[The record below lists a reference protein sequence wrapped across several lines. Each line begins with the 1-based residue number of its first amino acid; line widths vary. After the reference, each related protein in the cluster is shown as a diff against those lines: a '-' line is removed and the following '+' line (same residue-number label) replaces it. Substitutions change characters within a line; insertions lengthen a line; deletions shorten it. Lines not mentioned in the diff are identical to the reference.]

1 MQTLNQDI
9 KTGEFKQIYLL
20 YGEEA
25 FLKNSYKNRLKEAII
40 GDDTM
45 NFARFEGKGLD
56 VDELIRLADTMP
68 FFAERRLILVEDS
81 GFFKSASDAL
91 VQYLPSMPDTTILLF
106 VETEVDK
113 RNRLYKKVKDMGYAA
128 ELNRQD
134 SAQLARWAGGI
145 LTREQKKITKHTM
158 ELFLSMAGD
167 DMKNIRMELE
177 KLISYTLGREVITDE
192 DVLAVCTVQVTN
204 RIFEMVSAIVN
215 RQPRKAMDLY
225 EDLLTLK
232 EPPMRILFL
241 IARQF
246 NQLLQV
252 KDLMGK
258 GMDKGTIAS
267 KLKMQPFVVGKTMP
281 QARQFGREQILS
293 YVEFCV
299 ETEEAVKSGRL
310 QDRLAVELLITREYN
325 S

>member
-25 FLKNSYKNRLKEAII
+25 FLKNSSKTRLNEAII
-40 GDDTM
+40 GDDTL

-167 DMKNIRMELE
+167 DMENIRMELE

>member
-25 FLKNSYKNRLKEAII
+25 FLKNSYKNRLKEVII

-167 DMKNIRMELE
+167 DMENIRMELE
-177 KLISYTLGREVITDE
+177 KLISYTLSREVITDE

-252 KDLMGK
+252 KELMAK

>member
-91 VQYLPSMPDTTILLF
+91 VQCLPSMPDTTILLF

-167 DMKNIRMELE
+167 DMENIRMELE

>member
-113 RNRLYKKVKDMGYAA
+113 RNRLYKKVKDMGYTA

-167 DMKNIRMELE
+167 DMENIRMELE

-192 DVLAVCTVQVTN
+192 DVLAVCAVQVTN

-299 ETEEAVKSGRL
+299 ETEEAVKSGRM

>member
-113 RNRLYKKVKDMGYAA
+113 RNRLYKKVKDMGYSA

-167 DMKNIRMELE
+167 DMENIRMELE

>member
-81 GFFKSASDAL
+81 GFFKSASDAP

-106 VETEVDK
+106 IETEVDK

-167 DMKNIRMELE
+167 DMENIRMELE

>member
-167 DMKNIRMELE
+167 DMENIRMELE
-177 KLISYTLGREVITDE
+177 KLISYTLDREVITDE

>member
-106 VETEVDK
+106 VETEV
-113 RNRLYKKVKDMGYAA
+113 DMGYAA

>member
-113 RNRLYKKVKDMGYAA
+113 RNRLYKKVKDNGYAA

-167 DMKNIRMELE
+167 DMENIRMELE

>member
-167 DMKNIRMELE
+167 DMENIRMELE
-177 KLISYTLGREVITDE
+177 KLINYTLGREVITDE